1 MTDPETPA
9 ETMRRSAA
17 RMRERP
23 YQFPAGIAL
32 PIAKW
37 LDEAAQAWDEG
48 IEWDAAEA
56 VALIYLGEALPER
69 LSCREPGGDAA

>member
-1 MTDPETPA
+1 VTETPA
-9 ETMRRSAA
+9 ETMRRAAA
-17 RMRERP
+17 RVRERP
-23 YQFPAGIAL
+23 YQFPTGVAL

-56 VALIYLGEALPER
+56 VALAYLGEAPR
-69 LSCREPGGDAA
+69 RDRR